1 MRWRD
6 ASRWS
11 FGIGLA
17 KDPPALRFQVA
28 LGATAELPPFTRAA
42 CLTPPSGFIA
52 QFYVLRG
59 KLEKSRGMFASTLY
73 SQNK

>member
-1 MRWRD
+1 
-6 ASRWS
+6 
-11 FGIGLA
+11 
-17 KDPPALRFQVA
+17 LRFQVA